1 MSDTEDDEVEAPKIV
16 KPKRQQTEAQKENF
30 RKALMARAANVAKRN
45 ETKDERIINKKLT
58 TLATKA
64 EKLKA
69 KIVKLGQSPA
79 QGQSPKPP
87 VVQEVVDTESE
98 SDADSEPEIVIIK
111 QTKKPKKPK
120 KRIVVV
126 EPASDSDSEP
136 EEVIQKAKPRPKL
149 GQSPAQ
155 GQSPKP
161 KPQVTHDPK
170 QHVVLPRV
178 NNLRFY

>member
-69 KIVKLGQSPA
+69 KIVKPH
-79 QGQSPKPP
+79 

-136 EEVIQKAKPRPKL
+136 EEVIQKAKPRPK
-149 GQSPAQ
+149 
-155 GQSPKP
+155 P

-170 QHVVLPRV
+170 QHPVVLPRV